1 MRAESSPASPPCR
14 TPDDPPM
21 IKRTLVP
28 LKLSPV
34 KPDAPGVNGHRRVSS
49 LDVRTV
55 VPTDASEAPF
65 SAKTSIPAH
74 LPLGVL
80 SGRVLIPRDMPV
92 KLLESTAVIPA
103 HVPLAVLESRVVVP
117 PDAKLRS
124 DAPLA
129 PAAPL
134 PAILFEEVVE
144 PDLFTTGEINL
155 LASPD
160 KANERARDWQWL
172 SRSFSLIVH
181 VAVILFVLL
190 APKLFPSNSPTNQR
204 FDLAREQLSRVFLP
218 PSVRDVPKP
227 RPKPEAPSARIRL
240 DPRVIKQLVPT
251 PPAPE
256 PLAGPKNTAPPQ
268 PEPAQPAPP
277 AAQQAP
283 PPAFQS
289 LNQMVAPPKPE
300 HPLNLQLPRL
310 SPQQQLQQSARNA
323 LRNGASSSNS
333 AAFSEPMPRS
343 RNPLPSSGQGGQGL
357 LGAGVQILTPTEG
370 VDFSSYITRLLAR
383 VKQNW
388 EAVMPISAQMGEKG
402 VVALQFHI
410 MRNGDLPA
418 TEPFLVRTSGE
429 GSLDG
434 AARSAITASN
444 PFEPLPPAFSGPYI
458 ELRII
463 FLYNLPLDYNYQ

>member
-1 MRAESSPASPPCR
+1 
-14 TPDDPPM
+14 M
-21 IKRTLVP
+21 IRRTLVP
-28 LKLSPV
+28 LQLSPV
-34 KPDAPGVNGHRRVSS
+34 KPEAPGANGHRRVST

-55 VPTDASEAPF
+55 VPSETSSAPF
-65 SAKTSIPAH
+65 DPKSSIPSH
-74 LPLGVL
+74 LPLDVL
-80 SGRVLIPRDMPV
+80 SSRVLIPRDMPV
-92 KLLESTAVIPA
+92 KQLETTTAIPS

-117 PDAKLRS
+117 PEAKLKS

-129 PAAPL
+129 SAAPL
-134 PAILFEEVVE
+134 PAILFEDIIE
-144 PDLFTTGEINL
+144 PDLFTTGELNL
-155 LASPD
+155 LPSPD

-172 SRSFSLIVH
+172 SRSFSLLVH
-181 VAVILFVLL
+181 IGVILFVLL
-190 APKLFPSNSPTNQR
+190 APKLFPNTQQDQQ
-204 FDLAREQLSRVFLP
+204 FDLARQRLSSVFLP
-218 PSVRDVPKP
+218 PSVKEVPKP
-227 RPKPEAPSARIRL
+227 RPKPEAPSSRIRL
-240 DPRVIKQLVPT
+240 DPRILEKLAQT

-256 PLAGPKNTAPPQ
+256 PLAGPKNSAPPQ
-268 PEPAQPAPP
+268 PEPAQPSPP
-277 AAQQAP
+277 AQASPP

-289 LNQMVAPPKPE
+289 LNQMMNRPKPE
-300 HPLNLQLPRL
+300 HPLNLQLPKL
-310 SPQQQLQQSARNA
+310 SPEQALRQSAQNA
-323 LRNGASSSNS
+323 LQNGAQSSNS
-333 AAFSEPMPRS
+333 AAFSEPMPHQRGLQ
-343 RNPLPSSGQGGQGL
+343 PPSGAGGQGL
-357 LGAGVQILTPTEG
+357 LGAGVQILTPTQG

-388 EAVMPISAQMGEKG
+388 EAVMPVSAQMGEKG

-444 PFEPLPPAFSGPYI
+444 PFEPLPQAFTGPYI

>member
-1 MRAESSPASPPCR
+1 
-14 TPDDPPM
+14 M

-28 LKLSPV
+28 LQLSPV
-34 KPDAPGVNGHRRVSS
+34 KPESPGVNGHSRAST

-55 VPTDASEAPF
+55 VPSETSSAPF
-65 SAKTSIPAH
+65 DAKTSIPAH

-80 SGRVLIPRDMPV
+80 SGRILIPRDMPV
-92 KLLESTAVIPA
+92 KQLESTTAIPS
-103 HVPLAVLESRVVVP
+103 HVPLAVLETRVVIP
-117 PDAKLRS
+117 PDARLSS
-124 DAPLA
+124 DVPIA

-134 PAILFEEVVE
+134 PAFLFEDVIE

-155 LASPD
+155 LVSTE
-160 KANERARDWQWL
+160 KADVRARDWQWL

-190 APKLFPSNSPTNQR
+190 APKLFTENTQPDQQ
-204 FDLAREQLSRVFLP
+204 FDLARQQLSSVFLP
-218 PSVRDVPKP
+218 PSVKEVPKP
-227 RPKPEAPSARIRL
+227 KPKLEDPSNRMRL
-240 DPRVIKQLVPT
+240 DPRVVKQLEPV

-256 PLAGPKNTAPPQ
+256 PLAGPKNSAPPQ
-268 PEPAQPAPP
+268 PEPAQPALPPPP
-277 AAQQAP
+277 ASQPAP
-283 PPAFQS
+283 PPAFHP
-289 LNQMVAPPKPE
+289 LNQMMQPKPDRS
-300 HPLNLQLPRL
+300 LNLQLPHL
-310 SPQQQLQQSARNA
+310 SPQQALQQSAQNA
-323 LRNGASSSNS
+323 LRDGAQNSNS
-333 AAFSEPMPRS
+333 AAFSAPMPRP
-343 RNPLPSSGQGGQGL
+343 RGALPPSGQGGEGL

-388 EAVMPISAQMGEKG
+388 EAVMPVSAQMGEKG

-410 MRNGDLPA
+410 MRNGDLPS

-429 GSLDG
+429 NALDG

-444 PFEPLPPAFSGPYI
+444 PFEPLPQAFSGPYI

>member
-1 MRAESSPASPPCR
+1 
-14 TPDDPPM
+14 M

-28 LKLSPV
+28 LQLSPV
-34 KPDAPGVNGHRRVSS
+34 KPDAPGVNGHHRVSS

-55 VPTDASEAPF
+55 VPSEASDAPF
-65 SAKTSIPAH
+65 SAKTSIPSH
-74 LPLGVL
+74 LPLDVL

-92 KLLESTAVIPA
+92 KALESTTAIPA

-117 PDAKLRS
+117 PEARLKS
-124 DAPLA
+124 GAPLA
-129 PAAPL
+129 PAMPL
-134 PAILFEEVVE
+134 PAILFEDVIE

-172 SRSFSLIVH
+172 SRSFSLLVH
-181 VAVILFVLL
+181 IGVILFVLL
-190 APKLFPSNSPTNQR
+190 APKLFPNASPANQQ
-204 FDLAREQLSRVFLP
+204 FNFARQQLSRVFLP
-218 PSVRDVPKP
+218 PSVREVPKP

-240 DPRVIKQLVPT
+240 DPRIIKQLVPT

-268 PEPAQPAPP
+268 PEPAQPSPPPP

-289 LNQMVAPPKPE
+289 LNQMVAPPKPD
-300 HPLNLQLPRL
+300 HQLNLQLPRL
-310 SPQQQLQQSARNA
+310 SPQQALQQSAQNA
-323 LRNGASSSNS
+323 LRDGAASSNS

-343 RNPLPSSGQGGQGL
+343 RNSLPPSGQGGQGL

-388 EAVMPISAQMGEKG
+388 EAVMPVSAQMGEKG

-444 PFEPLPPAFSGPYI
+444 PFEPLPPAFTGPYI

-463 FLYNLPLDYNYQ
+463 FLYNLPLDYDYQ

>member
-1 MRAESSPASPPCR
+1 
-14 TPDDPPM
+14 M
-21 IKRTLVP
+21 IRRTLVP
-28 LKLSPV
+28 LQISPV
-34 KPDAPGVNGHRRVSS
+34 KPEAPGVNGHRRTSS

-55 VPTDASEAPF
+55 VPSETSSAPF
-65 SAKTSIPAH
+65 DAKTSIPSH
-74 LPLGVL
+74 LPLDVL
-80 SGRVLIPRDMPV
+80 SGRILIPRDMPV
-92 KLLESTAVIPA
+92 KHLDSTTVIPS
-103 HVPLAVLESRVVVP
+103 HVPLAVLETRIVVP
-117 PDAKLRS
+117 QEAKLSR
-124 DAPLA
+124 DAPIT
-129 PAAPL
+129 PIAPL
-134 PAILFEEVVE
+134 PATLFEDILE
-144 PDLFTTGEINL
+144 PDLFTTGEVNL

-160 KANERARDWQWL
+160 KADERARDWQWL

-181 VAVILFVLL
+181 VGVILFVLL
-190 APKLFPSNSPTNQR
+190 APKLFPNTSPADQQ
-204 FDLAREQLSRVFLP
+204 FDLARQRLSSVFLP
-218 PSVRDVPKP
+218 PSVREVPKP
-227 RPKPEAPSARIRL
+227 RPKPESPSAQIRL
-240 DPRVIKQLVPT
+240 DPRIMKQLAQT

-256 PLAGPKNTAPPQ
+256 PLAGPKSTAPPQ
-268 PEPAQPAPP
+268 PEPAQPTPP
-277 AAQQAP
+277 QASPP

-289 LNQMVAPPKPE
+289 LSQMMNQPKPD

-310 SPQQQLQQSARNA
+310 SPQQALQQSAQNA
-323 LRNGASSSNS
+323 LRDGAQSSNS
-333 AAFSEPMPRS
+333 AAFSAPMPRP
-343 RNPLPSSGQGGQGL
+343 RGALPSSGAGGQGL
-357 LGAGVQILTPTEG
+357 LGAGVQILTPTQG

-388 EAVMPISAQMGEKG
+388 EAVMPVSAQMGEKG

-444 PFEPLPPAFSGPYI
+444 PFESLPPAFTGPYI